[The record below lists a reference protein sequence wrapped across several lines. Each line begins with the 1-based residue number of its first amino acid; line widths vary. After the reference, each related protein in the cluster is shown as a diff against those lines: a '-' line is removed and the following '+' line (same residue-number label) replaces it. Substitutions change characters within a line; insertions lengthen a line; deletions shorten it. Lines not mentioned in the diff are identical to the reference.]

1 MGIKPA
7 ANHAAMLWAG
17 GPSRYAQA
25 MAKDSKDPKDTSHLL
40 PCPLP
45 EDDHRNP
52 PIDCPKCRAPMKH
65 IRIGE
70 VLVDRCYAC
79 AGLWL
84 DALEKEKLLGDRKAA
99 AAADQPGGALHITS
113 GGGFKCPRDHSTL
126 IEMRDIQQPHVRFES
141 CTVCGGVFLD
151 AGELKDLSERT
162 LRERLLGR

>member
-1 MGIKPA
+1 
-7 ANHAAMLWAG
+7 
-17 GPSRYAQA
+17 
-25 MAKDSKDPKDTSHLL
+25 MAKDPKDTSHHV
-40 PCPLP
+40 PSPLP
-45 EDDHRNP
+45 EDEHRNP

-65 IRIGE
+65 IRVGE

-99 AAADQPGGALHITS
+99 AAADHPAGPKSTASRGAY
-113 GGGFKCPRDHSTL
+113 KCPRDHSTL
-126 IEMRDIQQPHVRFES
+126 IEMSDIRQSHVRFES